1 MHSAHNPHDS
11 PDEKQGASN
20 EAHDGGYELA
30 PETSTPSTSH
40 PRKSSSAQA
49 ALRPKSAAASVAPDS
64 ESDDEDEES
73 ADGNGNDE
81 GGDDEGGDD
90 EGGDDE
96 ASLLPPISRPANP
109 SPWMFAGG
117 IALAVLLVSWL
128 AGAPQLVMPESSPDG
143 VAIIRELSFFERL
156 EGLARTA
163 VALPLATLGGVFG
176 LLVLAFVRQR
186 PVGDVPALFAKVS
199 AIAAFSMLL
208 WLVPSDIRF
217 LKQCLNVIGVP
228 LVGGA
233 LAIPIFRLAP
243 RDAFLAATYTL
254 LGMLL
259 LVFLAATVMW
269 AVAG

>member
-11 PDEKQGASN
+11 PDEKQSASN

-40 PRKSSSAQA
+40 PRKSSSAQT

-81 GGDDEGGDD
+81 D
-90 EGGDDE
+90 GDDE

-128 AGAPQLVMPESSPDG
+128 AGAPQLVLPESSPDG

-233 LAIPIFRLAP
+233 LAIPIFGLTP